1 MIQERQ
7 GTRTQAADEELVD
20 VLTAISVVSK
30 RLARN
35 LTILAAQSKS
45 KEGAKTNEQNERVG
59 LDHRGTA
66 QVCCC
71 YQRRG

>member
-1 MIQERQ
+1 MNDKRQ
-7 GTRTQAADEELVD
+7 TTDTDEELID
-20 VLTAISVVSK
+20 ILTAISVVSK

-35 LTILAAQSKS
+35 LTILAAQRKS
-45 KEGAKTNEQNERVG
+45 KEGEKTNEQNERDG
-59 LDHRGTA
+59 FDHRRTA

>member
-1 MIQERQ
+1 MNDKRQ
-7 GTRTQAADEELVD
+7 TTDTDEELID
-20 VLTAISVVSK
+20 ILTAISVVSK

-45 KEGAKTNEQNERVG
+45 KEGEKTNEQYERDG
-59 LDHRGTA
+59 IDHRRTA

>member
-45 KEGAKTNEQNERVG
+45 KEGEKTDGQNEKFVYDYTRTRAFPG
-59 LDHRGTA
+59 
-66 QVCCC
+66 
-71 YQRRG
+71 